1 MVNIAAFYV
10 LIIVAAIVVVAVFL
24 PRWRRRYIQGKPFPT
39 DWQAI
44 VERRLPFFHKLDTQL
59 QQQLRGQIQMFLS
72 RMKFYGC
79 NGLQLTDEIR
89 VTIAAEA
96 CLLLLN
102 RKTRV
107 YPGLRYILVY
117 PSAFKADGKQHNE
130 DGTVSHV
137 RTGLLGQSWSNGKV
151 ILSWDDVEHGVEN
164 FYDGTNVVL
173 HEFAHQLDSESGA
186 TNGAPRLIKNSYQ
199 SWAKTLSSEFESL
212 NKAAEHNIKSVMD
225 YYGATNPAE
234 FFAVATETFFE
245 KPGQMKD
252 THPEL
257 FEELK
262 TYYAVDPRLW
272 Q

>member
-1 MVNIAAFYV
+1 MAAFYV
-10 LIIVAAIVVVAVFL
+10 LLVIAAIAVVAVFL
-24 PRWRRRYIQGKPFPT
+24 PRWRHRYITGKAFPA

-44 VERRLPFFHKLDTQL
+44 VERRLPFHKLDAQL
-59 QQQLRGQIQMFLS
+59 QKQLHGRIQLFLS

-107 YPGLRYILVY
+107 YPRLRYILVY
-117 PSAFKADGKQHNE
+117 PNAFKTDGEQHNQ

-137 RTGLLGQSWSNGKV
+137 KTGLLGQSWSNGKI
-151 ILSWDDVEHGVEN
+151 ILSWDDVERGVEN
-164 FYDGTNVVL
+164 FHDGSNVVL

-199 SWAKTLSSEFESL
+199 SWAKTLSSEFDSL
-212 NKAAEHNIKSVMD
+212 NKARDYHIKSVMD

-245 KPGQMKD
+245 KPQKMEEA
-252 THPEL
+252 HPEL
-257 FEELK
+257 FEQLK
-262 TYYAVDPRLW
+262 TYYSVDPRLW

>member
-1 MVNIAAFYV
+1 MAAFYV
-10 LIIVAAIVVVAVFL
+10 LLIVAAIAVVAVFL
-24 PRWRRRYIQGKPFPT
+24 PRWRRRYILGKPFPA
-39 DWQAI
+39 DWQVI
-44 VERRLPFFHKLDTQL
+44 VDRRLPFLHKLDSQL
-59 QQQLRGQIQMFLS
+59 QNQLRNRIQLFLR

-79 NGLQLTDEIR
+79 DGLQITDEIR

-107 YPGLRYILVY
+107 YPKLRYILVY
-117 PSAFKADGKQHNE
+117 PSAFKSGGKQHNE
-130 DGTVSHV
+130 DGTISHAKV
-137 RTGLLGQSWSNGKV
+137 GLLGQSWSNGKV
-151 ILSWDDVEHGVEN
+151 ILSWDDVEHGIEN
-164 FYDGTNVVL
+164 FNDGTNVVL

-212 NKAAEHNIKSVMD
+212 NEAAEKNIKSVMD
-225 YYGATNPAE
+225 FYGATNPAE

-245 KPGQMKD
+245 KPTQLQD
-252 THPEL
+252 THPDL

>member
-1 MVNIAAFYV
+1 MAAFYV
-10 LIIVAAIVVVAVFL
+10 LIIVAAIAVVAVFL
-24 PRWRRRYIQGKPFPT
+24 PRWRRRFIISRPFPA
-39 DWQAI
+39 DWQVI
-44 VERRLPFFHKLDTQL
+44 VDRRLSFFHKLDPQL
-59 QQQLRGQIQMFLS
+59 QKQLRGRIQLFLS

-117 PSAFKADGKQHNE
+117 PNAFKTDGKEHNE

-137 RTGLLGQSWSNGKV
+137 KTGLLGQSWSNGKI

-164 FYDGTNVVL
+164 FHDGNNVVL

-199 SWAKTLSSEFESL
+199 SWAKILAGEFESL

-245 KPGQMKD
+245 KPQQMKD
-252 THPEL
+252 IHPEL

-262 TYYAVDPRLW
+262 TYYSVDPRFW